1 MNKNKIFGILF
12 IIFGVLI
19 FLTPGTLAPVCPAML
34 DGKFMKCHWMGQAIK
49 GIGGVMT
56 VLGLIYTAIKSKKQM
71 FFTLAISNVIV
82 GIYAIL
88 LPAKLIGGCMKPEM
102 ACRAKT
108 MPMIYILVGLYIVIS
123 IVAIFLNRPCNES
136 HQCK

>member
-1 MNKNKIFGILF
+1 MNKNKIIGILF
-12 IIFGVLI
+12 IILGVLV
-19 FLTPGTLAPVCPAML
+19 FLTPGTLAPVCPAMA

-56 VLGLIYTAIKSKKQM
+56 VLGLIYTLICSKKQM
-71 FFTLAISNVIV
+71 FFTLAISNVVI

-88 LPAKLIGGCMKPEM
+88 LPAKLIGGCMNAEM

-123 IVAIFLNRPCNES
+123 VVAAILNRSCNES
-136 HQCK
+136 NQCK

>member
-12 IIFGVLI
+12 IIFGVLL
-19 FLTPGTLAPVCPAML
+19 FLTPGTLAPTCPAMD
-34 DGKFMKCHWMGQAIK
+34 DGTFMKCHWMGQAIK
-49 GIGGVMT
+49 GVGGVMT
-56 VLGLIYTAIKSKKQM
+56 VLGLIYTAISCKKQM
-71 FFTLAISNVIV
+71 FFALAISNVIV

-108 MPMIYILVGLYIVIS
+108 MPMIYILAGLYIVLS
-123 IVAIFLNRPCNES
+123 IVAIFLNRPCNEPN
-136 HQCK
+136 QCK

>member
-1 MNKNKIFGILF
+1 M
-12 IIFGVLI
+12 
-19 FLTPGTLAPVCPAML
+19 LTPGTIAPTCPAMA

-49 GIGGVMT
+49 GVGGLMT
-56 VLGLIYTAIKSKKQM
+56 VLGLVYTVICCKKQM
-71 FFTLAISNVIV
+71 FFALAISNVLV

-108 MPMIYILVGLYIVIS
+108 MPMLYILIGLYIVIS
-123 IVAIFLNRPCNES
+123 IVAAILNRSSNES
-136 HQCK
+136 YQCK